1 MSDVNIKASQGAL
14 NNIAMT
20 VLFSIILGFTLQL
33 ITLAAKM
40 LGGMEFP
47 GVAFTLDIFG
57 SVTWSIL
64 VCVGIGL
71 GTIVMRSGVALA
83 GIFGAVFAPIALVA
97 AKSVQKGV
105 ALLLGMPVEGLTGA
119 VIVLGLI
126 KAAEYGFLGAM
137 LAVLMKRDDHQFK
150 RYVLLGLGTGIVFGS
165 ALVFASL
172 RMAASSGAPLTTAQI
187 AGKTVNEVL
196 FPVGCAIVIY
206 AIQIMSSHIAV
217 VKDEA

>member
-14 NNIAMT
+14 NNIAKT

-206 AIQIMSSHIAV
+206 VIQIMSSHIAV